1 MVAFK
6 AGKKILLERLEEV
19 AQKLGVTVTY
29 ESGVEGSGG
38 LCRLKD
44 ETYIIINKNLQLSD
58 KIDLVA
64 ECLMSFNLDE
74 FYIIPEV
81 RDFLEWHNQKRT

>member
-1 MVAFK
+1 MVTFK

-19 AQKLGVTVTY
+19 AQKLQITVSY

-38 LCRLKD
+38 LCRLKG
-44 ETYIIINKNLQLSD
+44 ETYIIVNKNLQLSD

-64 ECLMSFNLDE
+64 ECLLTYELDDL
-74 FYIIPEV
+74 YIIPEI
-81 RDFLEWHNQKRT
+81 RELLEWYKEKI